1 MSSKSRLA
9 VKRPEK
15 VVPLCLD
22 ASLQADWEE
31 AEKALTDARKATA
44 GDRLTG
50 QAEATR
56 LAAEVKRLEDAMLA
70 EVAHFRL
77 RALPRS
83 KWAELLATNPPT
95 DDADDKAFGANKAGF
110 FEAVIPAS
118 IVEVKRGDEVLEFDP
133 EADWSDLADDM
144 TDRQYSDFADAVF
157 VLNRGE
163 VSVPFSRAA
172 SQVSRRSSETSPS
185 PEASA

>member
-22 ASLQADWEE
+22 ASLRADWEQ
-31 AEKALTDARKATA
+31 AEKALNDASKAGT
-44 GDRLTG
+44 DRLTG

-56 LAAEVKRLEDAMLA
+56 LAAEVQRLEKEMLA
-70 EVAHFRL
+70 EVVHFRL
-77 RALPRS
+77 RGLSRS
-83 KWAELLATNPPT
+83 RWAEIFSMNPPRK
-95 DDADDKAFGANKAGF
+95 DDAIDRDFGANRETF
-110 FEAVIPAS
+110 YEAVIVES

-133 EADWSDLADDM
+133 EEEWGLLADDM
-144 TDRQYSDFADAVF
+144 TDGQYAEFADAVF
-157 VLNRGE
+157 VLNRGS